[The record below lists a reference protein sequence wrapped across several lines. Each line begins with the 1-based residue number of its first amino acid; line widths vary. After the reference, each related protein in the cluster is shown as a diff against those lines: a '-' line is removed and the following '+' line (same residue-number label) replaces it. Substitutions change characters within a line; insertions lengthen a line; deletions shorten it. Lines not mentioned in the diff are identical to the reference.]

1 VHGDLMTFIFETT
14 PLLPTGGGHTLH
26 SGVTN
31 TISVWPTV
39 LR

>member
-1 VHGDLMTFIFETT
+1 VHGDLMKFIYETT
-14 PLLPTGGGHTLH
+14 PLVSTVGEHTLH

-31 TISVWPTV
+31 YISVWPTV

>member
-1 VHGDLMTFIFETT
+1 MKFIYETT

-31 TISVWPTV
+31 TISVSSTV